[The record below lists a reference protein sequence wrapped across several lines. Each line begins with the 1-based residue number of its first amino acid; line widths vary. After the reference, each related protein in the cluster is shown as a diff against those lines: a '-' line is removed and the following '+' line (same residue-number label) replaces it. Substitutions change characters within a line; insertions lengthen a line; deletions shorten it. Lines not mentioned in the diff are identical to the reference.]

1 MLPCKTTMCS
11 PARTNGA
18 MAGHSVLLEL
28 LLCKFFL
35 PSPLLPTPLGKRSH
49 VALAGL
55 KFLVLLTTPDKVLG
69 VQVSTFSDPS
79 LHALQTVRLLGND

>member
-1 MLPCKTTMCS
+1 MLGGGHMLPCKTTMCS

-55 KFLVLLTTPDKVLG
+55 KFLVLLTT